1 MNDRSNE
8 ALLARR
14 AIAERATPGPWMQV
28 IRPSELG
35 DGSFFDCV
43 KIGGGDFPTALY
55 YPDEDGY
62 VGDTQVQDM
71 KDANSA
77 HISANSPEVIMADI
91 DEILRLRAEVE
102 RLNKEADWL
111 AEKCQAV
118 CELSPCRPCSDC
130 CPISP
135 SCDDY
140 PFLAKYQHMRDGTP
154 YQCWR
159 EAARKAVEE
168 TA

>member
-1 MNDRSNE
+1 MQNDIDLSND
-8 ALLARR
+8 ALLKHR
-14 AIAERATPGPWMQV
+14 AIAEKATPGPWEPTCRKKV
-28 IRPSELG
+28 PLVRDSAG
-35 DGSFFDCV
+35 DDVCRMLWH
-43 KIGGGDFPTALY
+43 KPT
-55 YPDEDGY
+55 
-62 VGDTQVQDM
+62 DT
-71 KDANSA
+71 AA
-77 HISANSPEVIMADI
+77 HIAANSPEVVKAHI

-102 RLNKEADWL
+102 RLEREADWL
-111 AEKCQAV
+111 AAKCQAV